1 MKSRIPLPQA
11 ACLVGGALIGVAFG
25 DVAFPEIEAMFGDSI
40 DEIFFGLL
48 GALFAGVAYE
58 IVATFLRSR

>member
-1 MKSRIPLPQA
+1 VKSRISLPQA

-25 DVAFPEIEAMFGDSI
+25 DVAFPEIEAMFGEPI
-40 DEIFFGLL
+40 DDIFFGLL
-48 GALFAGVAYE
+48 GALFAGVVYE